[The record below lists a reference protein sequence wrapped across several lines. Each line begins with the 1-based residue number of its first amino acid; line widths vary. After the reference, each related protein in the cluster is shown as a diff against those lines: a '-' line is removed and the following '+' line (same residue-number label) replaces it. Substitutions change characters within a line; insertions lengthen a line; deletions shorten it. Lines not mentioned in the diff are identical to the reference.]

1 MRAADGRKFR
11 IGEYVVDTANYRVSH
26 GGVPVAVEPKVF
38 DLLVHLILHRDRVLT
53 REQLFEAVW
62 EGREVSDATL
72 SNHIAGA
79 RRVLGDSGEL
89 QRTIQTVRGRGYQF
103 IAPVVEVVDDAASA
117 AVGAAPASAPSP
129 APAPASPPELAPT
142 PASAPVTGPPDEPTR
157 RPWRL
162 ASALAVFALLV
173 PVVFF
178 AARSPDAPPEPP
190 EPSRPYLLVV
200 PFGVSDN
207 ATEDHRAFADQVT
220 REVVG
225 NLRKI
230 SGLRTVPQASTFHFR
245 SDKSREHILE
255 SLPGLQFVLDG
266 EVSVAP
272 DGTLRITPR
281 LIDLRRDLD
290 VWSSPITVRVDD
302 QDFFETSA
310 EIATAVARALK
321 VEILRDEQRA
331 LAELPRI
338 PQAYEPYAAGWRE
351 MEKFTQESMHR
362 AVAYF
367 DEAIALDPDFI
378 AAYQAKSDA
387 LRSIFAYFE
396 PPQELL
402 PKVEA
407 SLAAVLERDP
417 DSAEALSS
425 LGLTQVMAWKWRD
438 AWQNLNT
445 ARALDPTLAQT
456 ELGFALYYTALGEK
470 EKVKASL
477 ARAVELDPLNT
488 ELADWGNWALF
499 MVGEKETARE
509 WGATQMRQHP
519 ENGFVFC
526 GAGIAAYL
534 RGDTAEG
541 VALLEQGVE
550 LSERAPVALIMLAQG
565 YGYAGQKD
573 KVLPLLEE
581 AERANIYMCP
591 YETAVAHLTL
601 GDEASKA
608 RAVELLFDAVEK
620 RSNCL
625 IFLRVDPRLRALRD
639 DPRYAARFQELLTLV
654 GLDDA
659 AVRSYRR

>member
-1 MRAADGRKFR
+1 MLAGDGRKFR
-11 IGEYVVDTANYRVSH
+11 IGDYVVDTACYRISKGEVH
-26 GGVPVAVEPKVF
+26 VAVEPKVF
-38 DLLVHLILHRDRVLT
+38 DLLVHLINHRDRVLT

-62 EGREVSDATL
+62 DGREVSDATL
-72 SNHIAGA
+72 SNHVASA
-79 RRVLGDSGEL
+79 RKALGDSGEL

-103 IAPVVEVVDDAASA
+103 VAPVIEVVEGAGSA
-117 AVGAAPASAPSP
+117 VVGTKP
-129 APAPASPPELAPT
+129 APAPTPE
-142 PASAPVTGPPDEPTR
+142 TGSPDERPR
-157 RPWRL
+157 RAWRL
-162 ASALAVFALLV
+162 ALALVGVALLV
-173 PVVFF
+173 AVLFLGVRLPM
-178 AARSPDAPPEPP
+178 APSSAQSEPG
-190 EPSRPYLLVV
+190 RPYILVV

-207 ATEDHRAFADQVT
+207 ATEFHRTFADQVT
-220 REVVG
+220 REVVD

-230 SGLRTVPQASTFHFR
+230 SGLKTVPHASAFHFR
-245 SDKSREHILE
+245 NDKTREHVLE

-281 LIDLRRDLD
+281 LTDLHRDLD
-290 VWSSPITVRVDD
+290 VWSSPFTVRVDNW
-302 QDFFETSA
+302 DFFETPA
-310 EIATAVARALK
+310 GIARAVARALK
-321 VEILRDEQRA
+321 VEILGDEQRA

-351 MEKFTQESMHR
+351 MEKFTHESMHR
-362 AVAYF
+362 AVEYF

-378 AAYQAKSDA
+378 AAYQSKSEA

-396 PPQELL
+396 SPQELL
-402 PKVEA
+402 PVVEA

-425 LGLTQVMAWKWRD
+425 LGLTQVMAWKWRE
-438 AWQNLNT
+438 AWQNLNK

-477 ARAVELDPLNT
+477 ARAIELDPLNS
-488 ELADWGNWALF
+488 ELADWGTWAFF
-499 MVGEKETARE
+499 MVGEQQAARE
-509 WGATQMRQHP
+509 WADNQMRQHP

-534 RGDTAEG
+534 RGDTTEG
-541 VALLEQGVE
+541 VALLEHGVE
-550 LSERAPVALIMLAQG
+550 LSGRAPVALIMLAQG

-591 YETAVAHLTL
+591 YETAAAYLSL
-601 GDEASKA
+601 GDEARRA
-608 RAVELLFDAVEK
+608 QAVELLFEAVEK

-625 IFLRVDPRLRALRD
+625 IFLRVDPRLRVLRE
-639 DPRYAARFQELLTLV
+639 DPRHADRFQELLTLV
-654 GLDDA
+654 GLEES
-659 AVRSYRR
+659 AVKSYRK

>member
-1 MRAADGRKFR
+1 MRSTDGRKFR
-11 IGEYVVDTANYRVSH
+11 IGDYVVDTARYRVSH
-26 GGVPVAVEPKVF
+26 GDVTVAVEPKVF
-38 DLLVHLILHRDRVLT
+38 DLLVHLIRHRDRVLT
-53 REQLFEAVW
+53 REQLFEAIW
-62 EGREVSDATL
+62 DGREVSDATL

-79 RRVLGDSGEL
+79 RRALGDSGEL
-89 QRTIQTVRGRGYQF
+89 QQTIQTVRGRGYQF
-103 IAPVVEVVDDAASA
+103 VAPVIEVVEDAGA
-117 AVGAAPASAPSP
+117 AVVEATPAPEPPPAPVPAPASAPAAVP
-129 APAPASPPELAPT
+129 PGAASPHE
-142 PASAPVTGPPDEPTR
+142 PPR

-162 ASALAVFALLV
+162 AGVLAVVALLV
-173 PVVFF
+173 PVLFF
-178 AARSPDAPPEPP
+178 AARSLDDAQSEPP

-245 SDKSREHILE
+245 SDKSRDHILE

-266 EVSVAP
+266 EASVAP

-281 LIDLRRDLD
+281 LTDLRRDLD

-302 QDFFETSA
+302 RDFFETSA

-331 LAELPRI
+331 LAELPRV

-362 AVAYF
+362 AVEYF
-367 DEAIALDPDFI
+367 DQAIALDPDFI

-396 PPQELL
+396 PPQKLL
-402 PKVEA
+402 PVVEA

-417 DSAEALSS
+417 NSAEALSS

-438 AWQNLNT
+438 AWQNLNK

-456 ELGFALYYTALGEK
+456 ELGFALYYTALGEN
-470 EKVKASL
+470 ERVKASL
-477 ARAVELDPLNT
+477 DRAVELDPLNT

-499 MVGEKETARE
+499 MTGQQQAARD
-509 WGATQMRQHP
+509 WSATQMRQHP

-534 RGDTAEG
+534 RGDAAEG
-541 VALLEQGVE
+541 VALLEKGVE
-550 LSERAPVALIMLAQG
+550 LSGRAPVALIMLAQG

-591 YETAVAHLTL
+591 YETAVAYLTL
-601 GDEASKA
+601 GDDASRT
-608 RAVELLFDAVEK
+608 RAVELLFEAVDK

-625 IFLRVDPRLRALRD
+625 IFLRTDPRLKVLRE
-639 DPRYAARFQELLTLV
+639 DPRYADRYRELLTLV
-654 GLDDA
+654 GLEES